1 MHVNLVYFFIVFS
14 VRDGT
19 ETKYPSIV
27 FLSIVQAGFHAILTC
42 GLVSTSFQVGIEIYD
57 D

>member
-27 FLSIVQAGFHAILTC
+27 FLSIYRFAANC
-42 GLVSTSFQVGIEIYD
+42 DGIVVENWT
-57 D
+57 